1 MDTND
6 RTGCVFASK
15 GFVCLFWNKYDN
27 YNAGRRAVFGG
38 IGCAFFVAREN
49 IHQGAKRGLERR

>member
-6 RTGCVFASK
+6 RTECIFANK
-15 GFVCLFWNKYDN
+15 GSVCLFWNKYDN

-38 IGCAFFVAREN
+38 KGCAFFVAREN
-49 IHQGAKRGLERR
+49 IHLGAKRGL